1 MQTVI
6 GVFEHN
12 RDADAVVKTLHQQ
25 QVAPRHIRVV
35 DREEVLQD
43 ALVGRRNALIKNIR
57 AGTVVGSIMGFL
69 FGVLIVL
76 GIVVVPGIELVA
88 MIGTPVSVI
97 SAAALGIGCGAI
109 IGCAAG
115 IVVRLV
121 CPPQNI
127 HLLTEGLRRGILV
140 VVQVRDQQLIEVMQ
154 ILHEAS
160 GARQLDDL
168 TPRTVR
174 SLEARGWRLETRELQ
189 RDEVMN

>member
-25 QVAPRHIRVV
+25 HVAPRHIRVV

-43 ALVGRRNALIKNIR
+43 ALVGRRNALLKNIR
-57 AGTVVGSIMGFL
+57 AGAMVGSIMGFL
-69 FGVLIVL
+69 FGVLIGL
-76 GIVVVPGIELVA
+76 GIVVVPGIALVVT
-88 MIGTPVSVI
+88 IGMPAVVI
-97 SAAALGIGCGAI
+97 SGAALGIGCGAI
-109 IGCAAG
+109 IGSVSG

-121 CPPQNI
+121 CPPQNV

-140 VVQVRDQQLIEVMQ
+140 VVQVRDQQLIAVMQ

-160 GARQLDDL
+160 GARQLEDL

-174 SLEARGWRLETRELQ
+174 SLEARGWRLEARELQ
-189 RDEVMN
+189 RDEMMN

>member
-12 RDADAVVKTLHQQ
+12 RDTDAVVKTLHQQ
-25 QVAPRHIRVV
+25 HVAPQHIRVV

-43 ALVGRRNALIKNIR
+43 ALVGRRNALMKNIR
-57 AGTVVGSIMGFL
+57 AGAVIGSIMGFL
-69 FGVLIVL
+69 FGVLIGL
-76 GIVVVPGIELVA
+76 GIVVVPGIELMM
-88 MIGTPVSVI
+88 MIAPILVINGAAFGT
-97 SAAALGIGCGAI
+97 GCGAI
-109 IGCAAG
+109 IGCMAG

-121 CPPQNI
+121 CPPQNV

-174 SLEARGWRLETRELQ
+174 SLEARGWRLEAQELQ